1 MKRTSAIGL
10 GGLTLLIVCL
20 PVLAGSASPPDAA
33 PGQTSGTPEAPYV
46 VKKGDTL
53 WGISRDLLEDPRLWP
68 QLWEKNKF
76 ISDPNKI
83 FPGDQLGLPLPGK
96 EWKEL
101 APPPAPV
108 AESPAPE
115 PTKPEEVAT
124 PEPPKEQEK
133 AEAPTAPPTPAQQP
147 PAPVEAIVP
156 PAPPVPPA
164 SQHAMVCSPML
175 VTDSEAVRV
184 GIGELVKGLDD
195 RVMLSMEDQVVVG
208 LDTSQPLNKGDRLV
222 AIRVGRRV
230 IQLPTG
236 ASAGRILHFLGV
248 LEVTDVKDRVVRAKV
263 SYSCGPIVIG
273 DRIAPFAP
281 VLFPEDKTPEPARRS
296 VDAAVLDALRG
307 EAVLGL
313 QQIAFVDVGTNQGI
327 GVGDIFSLMR
337 QNAAVVT
344 SAGARL
350 PMPSDRLGDAVVI
363 RVTARSATVLL
374 TASSREVRI
383 GDQAVLSYQIAP

>member
-20 PVLAGSASPPDAA
+20 PVLAGAASPPDAA
-33 PGQTSGTPEAPYV
+33 PGQTAGASGTPYV

-53 WGISRDLLEDPRLWP
+53 WGISRDLLEDPLLWP
-68 QLWEKNKF
+68 RLWEKNKF

-83 FPGDQLGLPLPGK
+83 FPGDQLGLPG
-96 EWKEL
+96 KEL
-101 APPPAPV
+101 APAPAPV
-108 AESPAPE
+108 AEAPTPE
-115 PTKPEEVAT
+115 PAKPEAAAT

-133 AEAPTAPPTPAQQP
+133 AEAPAAPPTPTQEP
-147 PAPVEAIVP
+147 PAPAAPLAP

-184 GIGELVKGLDD
+184 GVGELVKSLDD

-208 LDTSQPLNKGDRLV
+208 LDASQPLNKGDRLA

-230 IQLPTG
+230 IQQPTG
-236 ASAGRILHFLGV
+236 ASAGRILHVLGL

-263 SYSCGPIVIG
+263 SYSCGPISIG
-273 DRIAPFAP
+273 DRIIPFAP

-296 VDAAVLDALRG
+296 VNAAVLDALRG

-313 QQIAFVDVGTNQGI
+313 QQIAFVDVGTNQGV
-327 GVGDIFSLMR
+327 GVGDIFALMR
-337 QNAAVVT
+337 QNAPVVT
-344 SAGARL
+344 SAGAKL

-383 GDQAVLSYQIAP
+383 GDQAVLSYQITP